1 MSIPL
6 GLKKVAAMCILRH
19 KEELLLLKRANEP
32 NKGKYLPV
40 GGKLNPFE
48 GPRKAAIRETLEEA
62 GIIIENPKF
71 CGTLIES
78 APNKYNW
85 LSYIYIADID
95 KTTPAPCDEGIL
107 EWISKDELFNIPT
120 PSTDRY
126 IYKYALN
133 NLPFAFSAE
142 YNDKM
147 EMIEMIEEISNISML
162 R

>member
-19 KEELLLLKRANEP
+19 GDELLLLKRANEP

-40 GGKLNPFE
+40 GGKLDPFE
-48 GPRKAAIRETLEEA
+48 SPRKAVIRETLEEA
-62 GIIIENPKF
+62 GVTIENPKF

-78 APNKYNW
+78 APNNYNW

-95 KTTPAPCDEGIL
+95 RITPAPCDEGVL
-107 EWISKDELFNIPT
+107 EWIPKSELLNIPT
-120 PSTDRY
+120 PATDRY
-126 IYKYALN
+126 IYKQVLN
-133 NLPFAFSAE
+133 DQTFAFSAE
-142 YNDKM
+142 YNDQLELV
-147 EMIEMIEEISNISML
+147 EMMEEISNTSML